1 MRLTGTAGSDVGLI
15 REKNE
20 DSCCFD
26 NSLGLFL
33 VADGMGGHVAGEV
46 ASSLV
51 VNTIRDYVRHFADK
65 PSDSPD
71 RYNFSDEDQSPLA
84 NTILQA
90 IHLANQVVFSTAQKD
105 EKLHNMGSTVVLIM
119 ADEDDLLVAHVGDS
133 RAFRFRGGEL
143 SRLTLD
149 HKLAEDPQFQGLI
162 NYDSTTVST
171 LGHTITRA
179 MGIKEEVM
187 PDLDRV
193 PLEEDDIY
201 LLCSD
206 GLTDLVSEEM
216 ITQVLSLDEELDKKA
231 KYLIELALAGGG
243 KDNVTVALAQ
253 SQSQTKGKGLR
264 SLFRRKS

>member
-1 MRLTGTAGSDVGLI
+1 
-15 REKNE
+15 
-20 DSCCFD
+20 
-26 NSLGLFL
+26 
-33 VADGMGGHVAGEV
+33 
-46 ASSLV
+46 
-51 VNTIRDYVRHFADK
+51 
-65 PSDSPD
+65 
-71 RYNFSDEDQSPLA
+71 
-84 NTILQA
+84 
-90 IHLANQVVFSTAQKD
+90 
-105 EKLHNMGSTVVLIM
+105 
-119 ADEDDLLVAHVGDS
+119 
-133 RAFRFRGGEL
+133 
-143 SRLTLD
+143 
-149 HKLAEDPQFQGLI
+149 
-162 NYDSTTVST
+162 
-171 LGHTITRA
+171 

-231 KYLIELALAGGG
+231 KHLIELALAGGG